1 MKTFLTQD
9 QLADYLSRCN
19 YPSKLKDSLQSSLLA
34 VELIRNNV
42 DNAIAALVMVENDE
56 EIALVRSKY
65 NLADIL
71 PDIDV
76 TDTQNNV
83 TWQKQVF
90 ISSDFGDGI
99 ALFKIC
105 HFEPFICPVAGV
117 LKMQSVDQ
125 DGLNRHT
132 EVQQHPQVPQAHSKK
147 EF

>member
-9 QLADYLSRCN
+9 QLVEHLSRGN

-42 DNAIAALVMVENDE
+42 DNAIAALVLVEKDE

-71 PDIDV
+71 PDIDS
-76 TDTQNNV
+76 TDAQNNV

-90 ISSDFGDGI
+90 ISSDSGDGI
-99 ALFKIC
+99 ILFKIC

-117 LKMQSVDQ
+117 LKMQSVGQ

-132 EVQQHPQVPQAHSKK
+132 EAQQCSRVPQTRNKK
-147 EF
+147 EI

>member
-9 QLADYLSRCN
+9 QLVEHLSRCN

-42 DNAIAALVMVENDE
+42 DNAIAALVLTENDE
-56 EIALVRSKY
+56 EMVLARSKY
-65 NLADIL
+65 NLEDVL

-90 ISSDFGDGI
+90 ISSDSGDGI
-99 ALFKIC
+99 VLFKIC

-117 LKMQSVDQ
+117 CKTQSLGKD
-125 DGLNRHT
+125 NSNCHT
-132 EVQQHPQVPQAHSKK
+132 EAQQCPQVPQARNEK

>member
-34 VELIRNNV
+34 VERIRNNV

>member
-9 QLADYLSRCN
+9 QLVEHLSRCN
-19 YPSKLKDSLQSSLLA
+19 YPSRLKDSLQSSLLA

-42 DNAIAALVMVENDE
+42 DNAIAALVLVENDE
-56 EIALVRSKY
+56 EMVLVRSKY

-90 ISSDFGDGI
+90 ISLQQKKTNK
-99 ALFKIC
+99 LFVFLNWHPQGGAYRTRVQPIIC
-105 HFEPFICPVAGV
+105 HIKRR
-117 LKMQSVDQ
+117 L
-125 DGLNRHT
+125 H
-132 EVQQHPQVPQAHSKK
+132 H
-147 EF
+147 

>member
-9 QLADYLSRCN
+9 QLVEHLSRCN
-19 YPSKLKDSLQSSLLA
+19 YPSRLKDSLQSSLLA

-42 DNAIAALVMVENDE
+42 DNAIAALVLVENDE
-56 EIALVRSKY
+56 EKALVGAKY
-65 NLADIL
+65 NLADVL

-90 ISSDFGDGI
+90 ISSDSGDGI
-99 ALFKIC
+99 VLFKIC
-105 HFEPFICPVAGV
+105 HFEPFICSVAGV

-132 EVQQHPQVPQAHSKK
+132 EAQQHPQVPQARNKK

>member
-9 QLADYLSRCN
+9 QLVEHLSRCN
-19 YPSKLKDSLQSSLLA
+19 YPSRLKDSLQSSLLA

-42 DNAIAALVMVENDE
+42 DNAIAALVLVENDE
-56 EIALVRSKY
+56 EKALVRSRY
-65 NLADIL
+65 NLVDAL
-71 PDIDV
+71 PDIDE
-76 TDTQNNV
+76 TTTQNNV

-90 ISSDFGDGI
+90 ISSDSGDGI
-99 ALFKIC
+99 ILFEIC

-117 LKMQSVDQ
+117 SKMQSVDQ

-132 EVQQHPQVPQAHSKK
+132 EAQQHPQVPQARNEK

>member
-9 QLADYLSRCN
+9 QLVEHLSRCN

-42 DNAIAALVMVENDE
+42 DNAIAALVLVESDE
-56 EIALVRSKY
+56 EMAFVMSKY
-65 NLADIL
+65 NLADVL

-90 ISSDFGDGI
+90 ISSDSGDGI

-105 HFEPFICPVAGV
+105 HFEPFIRPVTGV
-117 LKMQSVDQ
+117 CKTQSRVNNVS
-125 DGLNRHT
+125 NRHT
-132 EVQQHPQVPQAHSKK
+132 EAQQCPQVPHSRNEK
-147 EF
+147 EL

>member
-9 QLADYLSRCN
+9 QLAEHLSRCN

-34 VELIRNNV
+34 VELISNNV
-42 DNAIAALVMVENDE
+42 DNAIAALILVENDE
-56 EIALVRSKY
+56 EKALVRSKY
-65 NLADIL
+65 NLADIF

-90 ISSDFGDGI
+90 ISSDSGDGI
-99 ALFKIC
+99 VLFKIC

-117 LKMQSVDQ
+117 CKTQPRINNVS
-125 DGLNRHT
+125 NRHT
-132 EVQQHPQVPQAHSKK
+132 EAQQCPQVPQARNEK
-147 EF
+147 EI

>member
-9 QLADYLSRCN
+9 QLVEHLSRCN
-19 YPSKLKDSLQSSLLA
+19 YPSKLKDSLQSSLIA

-42 DNAIAALVMVENDE
+42 DNAIAALVLVENDE

-65 NLADIL
+65 NLADVL

-90 ISSDFGDGI
+90 ISSDSGDGI
-99 ALFKIC
+99 T
-105 HFEPFICPVAGV
+105 
-117 LKMQSVDQ
+117 
-125 DGLNRHT
+125 R
-132 EVQQHPQVPQAHSKK
+132 
-147 EF
+147 

>member
-9 QLADYLSRCN
+9 QLVEHLSRCN

-42 DNAIAALVMVENDE
+42 DNAIAALVLPENDAE
-56 EIALVRSKY
+56 MALARSKY
-65 NLADIL
+65 NLEDVL

-90 ISSDFGDGI
+90 ISSDSGDGI
-99 ALFKIC
+99 VLFKIC
-105 HFEPFICPVAGV
+105 HFEPFICPVECV
-117 LKMQSVDQ
+117 CKTQSLGKDSS
-125 DGLNRHT
+125 NCHT
-132 EVQQHPQVPQAHSKK
+132 EAQQCPQVPQARNKK